1 MNDELYVTDELGNL
15 IGTTDKESAAKFL
28 PLPVEA
34 TVEPAK
40 HAAVEYSTTSV
51 PATLPA
57 HSGSVLRVVEK
68 TAEERLNEILD
79 PIVEKAAEELGAAA
93 AAYTFEGFKKLSVDD
108 QIDKLLTDPTIV
120 AMVENAVQGAV
131 QDALDNQEADE
142 PYTHANYLTPVA
154 ELRAEF
160 EEFRDRVAAA
170 FKHAGFK
177 F

>member
-1 MNDELYVTDELGNL
+1 MNDELYVTDELGNP

-28 PLPVEA
+28 PLPA
-34 TVEPAK
+34 DA
-40 HAAVEYSTTSV
+40 
-51 PATLPA
+51 
-57 HSGSVLRVVEK
+57 
-68 TAEERLNEILD
+68 
-79 PIVEKAAEELGAAA
+79 
-93 AAYTFEGFKKLSVDD
+93 FEGFKKLSVDD